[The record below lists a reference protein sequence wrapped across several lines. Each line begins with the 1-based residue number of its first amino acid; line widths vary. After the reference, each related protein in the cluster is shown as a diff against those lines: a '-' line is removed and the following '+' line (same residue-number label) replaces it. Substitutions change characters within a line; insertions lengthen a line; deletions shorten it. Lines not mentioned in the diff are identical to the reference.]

1 MNKERKI
8 LTEELIQRKI
18 SFIENDDLNVIQDK
32 KRYNFKIIIF
42 FVDEKYLSDNKKKV
56 VDLKY
61 DFQLNKLNKIIFYIN
76 DKKVEEELKF
86 TEHFLRLKF
95 NYIYNKDELIKEK

>member
-42 FVDEKYLSDNKKKV
+42 FC
-56 VDLKY
+56 
-61 DFQLNKLNKIIFYIN
+61 
-76 DKKVEEELKF
+76 
-86 TEHFLRLKF
+86 R
-95 NYIYNKDELIKEK
+95 